1 MRYQEIKGDLIEYAK
16 QGIFDVIAHGCNCHS
31 TMGAGIAPQMAKAF
45 GCDKFEMEV
54 ESYTDY
60 DEEGNEY
67 EVETKNR
74 GNINKL
80 GQIDYQHQYLW
91 FNHPMAKDGL
101 AVAMGHKTPGQD
113 NVKDLIVVNAYTQY
127 NYGRNHSDGV
137 LRPID
142 YEALTLCLRKMN
154 MVFQGKR
161 IGLPMIGAGLA
172 GGDWDH
178 IKYLIQKELRDCQVT
193 IVIYKKENNK
203 LSLDEILRDA
213 YKQNKL
219 IDEKTSNDSEN

>member
-1 MRYQEIKGDLIEYAK
+1 MRYQEIQGDLIEYAK
-16 QGIFDVIAHGCNCHS
+16 RGLFDVIAHGCNCHS
-31 TMGAGIAPQMAKAF
+31 TMGAGLAPQMAKTF
-45 GCDKFEMEV
+45 GCDRFEMELIG
-54 ESYTDY
+54 SD
-60 DEEGNEY
+60 
-67 EVETKNR
+67 
-74 GNINKL
+74 INKL
-80 GQIDYQHQYLW
+80 GNIDYETFVLGENAIW
-91 FNHPMAKDGL
+91 SLEDAKNNRNEPEL
-101 AVAMGHKTPGQD
+101 TV
-113 NVKDLIVVNAYTQY
+113 INAYTQY

-203 LSLDEILRDA
+203 LSLDEIMRDA

>member
-45 GCDKFEMEV
+45 GCDKFEMELIG
-54 ESYTDY
+54 SD
-60 DEEGNEY
+60 
-67 EVETKNR
+67 
-74 GNINKL
+74 INKL
-80 GQIDYQHQYLW
+80 GNIDYKTFVLGENSIW
-91 FNHPMAKDGL
+91 SLEDAKNNRNEPEL
-101 AVAMGHKTPGQD
+101 T
-113 NVKDLIVVNAYTQY
+113 VVNAYTQY

-154 MVFQGKR
+154 MCFQGKR

-219 IDEKTSNDSEN
+219 IDEKTSNNSKN

>member
-31 TMGAGIAPQMAKAF
+31 TMGAGIAPQIAKAF
-45 GCDKFEMEV
+45 GCDKFEMELIG
-54 ESYTDY
+54 SD
-60 DEEGNEY
+60 
-67 EVETKNR
+67 
-74 GNINKL
+74 INKL
-80 GQIDYQHQYLW
+80 GNIDHETFVLGENAIW
-91 FNHPMAKDGL
+91 SLEDAKNNRNEPEL
-101 AVAMGHKTPGQD
+101 T
-113 NVKDLIVVNAYTQY
+113 VVNAYTQY